1 MKRISII
8 LALLLSVC
16 ALSACNEKKA
26 RSYDE
31 IVSDIVSSEAENNEK
46 NTQNNRADLN
56 FEIVGK
62 SVSIPFDYNLLVQ
75 SGYTIVDSAQEKQI
89 YDAVNQKIP
98 LVVMTNANEKQEELY
113 GNPYINVDL
122 YCGSQS
128 KDSMNDISVVG
139 FTLQTVEKK
148 YMSINGF
155 GWNDNTADFMKTI
168 KQDYVEEVGTY
179 KDNINSGDYVVL
191 YTYSD
196 LMMRVHSTEGKIRII
211 EVTTVQ

>member
-1 MKRISII
+1 MLVTK
-8 LALLLSVC
+8 
-16 ALSACNEKKA
+16 KKA

-31 IVSDIVSSEAENNEK
+31 IVSDIVSSEVENNEK

-139 FTLQTVEKK
+139 FTLQTVEKNICQL
-148 YMSINGF
+148 MVLDG
-155 GWNDNTADFMKTI
+155 TI
-168 KQDYVEEVGTY
+168 
-179 KDNINSGDYVVL
+179 IL
-191 YTYSD
+191 
-196 LMMRVHSTEGKIRII
+196 LIL
-211 EVTTVQ
+211 